1 MRALVFLFACLSL
14 FASAWGNNL
23 ILGRRL
29 LGDVLVESRPIFE
42 PPVPGVSHVATIDI
56 TAPPG
61 YVISFVSA
69 INRNPWVVNI
79 RPTKGYIGQD
89 SITLLATGRP
99 SWALA
104 MEVTAFA
111 IRSKHPSTTTTST
124 TSSTTTSTQST
135 TTSTT
140 PTTTST
146 QSTTTSTKPTT
157 TSTQSTITSTIPT
170 TTSTHSTIASS
181 EPSTT
186 DTQSTTTTTEPP
198 TVDTQSIKP
207 TIRSTQPLSRIYRTN
222 DYIVKLLAPWKLNTY
237 E

>member
-1 MRALVFLFACLSL
+1 MRALVFLFACLLL

-29 LGDVLVESRPIFE
+29 LGDVLVESLPIFK
-42 PPVPGVSHVATIDI
+42 PPVPGVSHTATINI

-69 INRNPWVVNI
+69 INRNPRVVHI
-79 RPTKGYIGQD
+79 RPKKGYIGQD
-89 SITLLATGRP
+89 SMILLATGRP
-99 SWALA
+99 GWALA
-104 MEVTAFA
+104 MKVTAFA

-135 TTSTT
+135 TTST
-140 PTTTST
+140 
-146 QSTTTSTKPTT
+146 KPTT
-157 TSTQSTITSTIPT
+157 TSTQSTITHTIPT
-170 TTSTHSTIASS
+170 TTSTQ
-181 EPSTT
+181 STT
-186 DTQSTTTTTEPP
+186 IFTKPPTKDTQSTITSTEPA
-198 TVDTQSIKP
+198 T
-207 TIRSTQPLSRIYRTN
+207 R